1 MRTDILAIVLS
12 LPSFLLAQID
22 CLPCHK
28 DKAENFALTGMGRSI
43 SAPHLSGG
51 HFEHKASGTHFSVHA
66 ENGKLIHRA
75 ERDGLAAEYPIAFAL
90 GSGTVGQSF
99 AVQIAGGWFE
109 SPISWYAQRQRWD
122 MSPGY
127 ERETAPDFDRP
138 INPEC
143 LACHSGRPTGGRL
156 IPSSITCDRCHAMSE
171 RHFVNPAKLERAR
184 RDSICENCHLQGQ
197 ARILNPG
204 SKWTDLQPSTT
215 VYVSTEGGPFKVVS
229 HVEQLASSKCA
240 RESGDRLWCGTCHSV
255 HGREIDVR
263 KVCLGCHGN
272 RLPTSHTERHEECV
286 PCHMPKRATHD
297 VAHAA
302 YTDHRIASR
311 PGVIRDEAG
320 ASGSAK
326 LRAWRDPDPQFR
338 QRNLGLA
345 YIYAGQREL
354 SAEWIQQGFALLAS
368 VKSGDPEVEEALGSV
383 LLQKQ
388 RPGEA
393 AALFRK
399 TLRADATNP
408 DYLHNLGVAMVAAK
422 DLNGGAAHLE
432 HAVRTNPRFTPS
444 WLLVYPD

>member
-1 MRTDILAIVLS
+1 
-12 LPSFLLAQID
+12 
-22 CLPCHK
+22 
-28 DKAENFALTGMGRSI
+28 
-43 SAPHLSGG
+43 
-51 HFEHKASGTHFSVHA
+51 
-66 ENGKLIHRA
+66 
-75 ERDGLAAEYPIAFAL
+75 
-90 GSGTVGQSF
+90 
-99 AVQIAGGWFE
+99 
-109 SPISWYAQRQRWD
+109 
-122 MSPGY
+122 
-127 ERETAPDFDRP
+127 
-138 INPEC
+138 
-143 LACHSGRPTGGRL
+143 
-156 IPSSITCDRCHAMSE
+156 
-171 RHFVNPAKLERAR
+171 
-184 RDSICENCHLQGQ
+184 
-197 ARILNPG
+197 
-204 SKWTDLQPSTT
+204 
-215 VYVSTEGGPFKVVS
+215 
-229 HVEQLASSKCA
+229 
-240 RESGDRLWCGTCHSV
+240 
-255 HGREIDVR
+255 
-263 KVCLGCHGN
+263 
-272 RLPTSHTERHEECV
+272 
-286 PCHMPKRATHD
+286 MPKRATHD

-444 WLLVYPD
+444 WLLLSRIYREMNRMDLYERTLKRFLEVFPQNLSARVALRRLQLPQPRD